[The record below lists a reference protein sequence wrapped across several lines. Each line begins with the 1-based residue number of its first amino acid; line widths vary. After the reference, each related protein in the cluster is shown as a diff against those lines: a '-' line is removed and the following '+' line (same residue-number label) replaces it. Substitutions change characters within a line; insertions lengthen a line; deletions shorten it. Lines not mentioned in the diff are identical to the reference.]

1 MLRHQKMCIRVVKIR
16 NPRIMKIL
24 VMSSQIFRTHSTFL
38 MVQAPTQVSMIMVQY
53 ISILSSPN
61 SRFFTTPATCRA
73 GLCIGH
79 HGAVQPSVAMQRRRC
94 RRFHLPKVASSE
106 YTRTLIGRIAAMTS
120 MSVEGRS
127 EKRTPPLAG
136 RRNDVTNGR

>member
-1 MLRHQKMCIRVVKIR
+1 MRINEKYCELQERSYNNTRKPLTYFFLSEPQLNKIMLRQTALKHQEMCIRVVKIR

-38 MVQAPTQVSMIMVQY
+38 MVWAPAQVSMIMVQY

-73 GLCIGH
+73 GLCKFLNSYCGTNS
-79 HGAVQPSVAMQRRRC
+79 QT
-94 RRFHLPKVASSE
+94 KVFISSE
-106 YTRTLIGRIAAMTS
+106 
-120 MSVEGRS
+120 
-127 EKRTPPLAG
+127 
-136 RRNDVTNGR
+136 VTMLWMICK